1 MSATSTGS
9 HVLFDEDGNPIE
21 GAGTMQARP
30 AANTDTAAV
39 APGPTAWW
47 RYGLVALA
55 MVIAILLGMQLLSGN
70 KGTDVIPGTPV
81 AAPQNGVPV
90 PVSR

>member
-1 MSATSTGS
+1 MSAANSNDHTL
-9 HVLFDEDGNPIE
+9 VDEDGNPIE
-21 GAGTMQARP
+21 ESRMQSAP
-30 AANTDTAAV
+30 VASPDVV

-55 MVIAILLGMQLLSGN
+55 IVAAILLGMQLLSGN

-90 PVSR
+90 PVSD